1 MFKFEKPQEIYEIGG
16 VNIGGQPGELPAT
29 LIGSIFYQGH
39 GIVEDPRRG
48 VFDRARAEELIARQ
62 DELSDQTG
70 NPCMLDVVC
79 TSAEASRSYIG
90 FVSEATDAPILLDA
104 YPRVRLEALEY
115 VSEAGLTDRIVYN
128 SIYDPTEDEVTAV
141 RDSGVEA
148 GILLAYNPEEPTA
161 RGVLSNL
168 KGTEDKP
175 GLLEVSERAG
185 ITKPLVDA
193 PLFTYIPSI
202 GEGAMACFRVKEELG
217 LPAGGATGNAA
228 ASWEQPED
236 WESDVAKI
244 NYVAPQV
251 VPLALGADFLLYGAI
266 DTAPLIF
273 PACAAVDAMV
283 ASTAW
288 LEHGTEILTR
298 EHPLYRLFPEFV
310 GEIEKALRD

>member
-16 VNIGGQPGELPAT
+16 VRIGGQPGELPAT

-39 GIVEDPRRG
+39 GIVEDPKTG
-48 VFDRARAEELIARQ
+48 VFDRAKAEELITRQ

-70 NPCMLDVVC
+70 NPCMVDVVC
-79 TSAEASRSYIG
+79 TSAEAARSYIG

-104 YPRVRLEALEY
+104 YQRVRIEALEY
-115 VSEAGLTDRIVYN
+115 VSEAGLTDRIIYN
-128 SIYDPTEDEVTAV
+128 SIYEPTEEEVKTIK
-141 RDSGVEA
+141 DSGVKA
-148 GILLAYNPEEPTA
+148 GILLAYNPEDPTA
-161 RGVLSNL
+161 RGVLSHL

-175 GLLEVSERAG
+175 GLLEVSRRAG

-202 GEGAMACFRVKEELG
+202 GEGAMACFRVKDELG
-217 LPAGGATGNAA
+217 LPAGGASGNAVTN
-228 ASWEQPED
+228 WEQPEN
-236 WESDVAKI
+236 WGPDVAKI

-266 DTAPLIF
+266 DTAPWVF

-288 LEHGTEILTR
+288 LEHGTEVLTR
-298 EHPLYRLFPEFV
+298 EHPLFRLFPGFV
-310 GEIEKALRD
+310 GEIEKALDR